1 MQPAPRVT
9 DGTREQV
16 SDACL
21 KNRVGL
27 ETDGVFVV
35 FGFQEL
41 INIWRDEGYV
51 LSKVASQL
59 PIPVSG
65 WSVALRPGLTPGPP
79 VDRPGGMKRTHG
91 VIGRKTQ
98 IVA

>member
-41 INIWRDEGYV
+41 KNIRRDEGYV
-51 LSKVASQL
+51 LSEVASQL
-59 PIPVSG
+59 PIPVPG
-65 WSVALRPGLTPGPP
+65 DNQLLRTTPLSS
-79 VDRPGGMKRTHG
+79 
-91 VIGRKTQ
+91 RKT
-98 IVA
+98 VLLCLFRR